1 MSLIRITA
9 KNFCSRIRDKIGLF
23 SIGDMFEVGCLW
35 LRCLEMP
42 RPRPQQFSVKIF
54 TSVILLAHLQPF
66 ISESILWVYIYREI
80 YR

>member
-1 MSLIRITA
+1 LQ
-9 KNFCSRIRDKIGLF
+9 KDDEKIALHVF

-54 TSVILLAHLQPF
+54 TSVILLAPLNR
-66 ISESILWVYIYREI
+66 SSLKASWVYIYRE
-80 YR
+80 RSTGNKKAKTDKS